1 LSFIIYASSTSTI
14 SQSNTHKDT
23 VGVPKSI
30 TRHENSHLDIGSP
43 ILDSIPIQH
52 KPVYFNVTLF
62 SDSIY
67 RQDASPEVHQAWLDL
82 GLAGKSLPSTIFLS
96 LIVLRIATQVIPE
109 TDADRVGFTQGMVK
123 LRDSEGGGFIAQM
136 EVFHNLHCLDTLRQG
151 LYFNYDYYHKSRDGV
166 WGRSDA
172 VVRKHMGMTYS
183 RILQLRQVGGLVIKL
198 TTKNRALPRPS

>member
-23 VGVPKSI
+23 VGVPKSV

-43 ILDSIPIQH
+43 ILDSIPIQY

-151 LYFNYDYYHKSRDGV
+151 LYFNYNYYHKSRDGV

-198 TTKNRALPRPS
+198 TTKNRSLPRPS

>member
-1 LSFIIYASSTSTI
+1 M
-14 SQSNTHKDT
+14 
-23 VGVPKSI
+23 
-30 TRHENSHLDIGSP
+30 
-43 ILDSIPIQH
+43 PIQH

-172 VVRKHMGMTYS
+172 VVRKHMGHCLDLLRLS
-183 RILQLRQVGGLVIKL
+183 LQCSADIGLVGMSWVNATGTPVPAAKFVGEHQCRDFEAVKEWALEHDKKGHTELREGDEIL
-198 TTKNRALPRPS
+198 TQYP